1 MKKLSG
7 SFRNTQWDPVLLIFQ
22 ILAMQT
28 SGYFSLGL
36 IMALM
41 EGLAG
46 SNHTLDHIFQYHEIH
61 VADFGGKLVISAFV
75 LNALCCA
82 GLLWLVVKRTKLCLD
97 FSCTWFF
104 IHLIICWYYNSGF
117 PWNFSWWLLHAVCVA
132 LMCITGEFLCLRT
145 ELNDIPLGLSA
156 KADL

>member
-1 MKKLSG
+1 MIVILRYSNERAKLCSDEVDSIFIKYFNIKMKKLSG

-46 SNHTLDHIFQYHEIH
+46 SNHTLDHIFQYH
-61 VADFGGKLVISAFV
+61 VIKKS
-75 LNALCCA
+75 
-82 GLLWLVVKRTKLCLD
+82 
-97 FSCTWFF
+97 
-104 IHLIICWYYNSGF
+104 
-117 PWNFSWWLLHAVCVA
+117 
-132 LMCITGEFLCLRT
+132 
-145 ELNDIPLGLSA
+145 
-156 KADL
+156 